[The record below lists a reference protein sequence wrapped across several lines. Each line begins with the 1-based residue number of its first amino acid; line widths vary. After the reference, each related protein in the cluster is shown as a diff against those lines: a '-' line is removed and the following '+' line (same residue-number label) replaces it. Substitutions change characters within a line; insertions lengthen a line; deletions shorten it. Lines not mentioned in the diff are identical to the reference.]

1 MKLSDKILALRKK
14 EGMSQEDL
22 AERLHVSRQAVSRW
36 EMGSAQPEASN
47 ILQLSRLFGVTADYL
62 LDDGQE
68 VPATVTAPEGGK
80 NRAGFVT
87 GSEVEKE
94 DAATAIAPEGG
105 RSHAGFVTGS
115 EVEKEDAATATAPEG
130 GKNHAG
136 FVARSEVEKEDAATA
151 TAPEGGRSHA
161 GFVTGSEVEK
171 EDAGTVIAPEG
182 GTSPGIPGENPGM
195 EGSCGVAAGEGGHG
209 SRHHAADVKTGGKAK
224 EKCRYRIIGW
234 CAALTGL
241 LGNFVIYVLSRMHKV
256 MVPRITYNGAGQP
269 TYYWSSEIMGY
280 SYKYFVSQH
289 RLQLLVTF
297 FWGMAVTGLLAAL
310 LLPYIKSKAES

>member
-68 VPATVTAPEGGK
+68 VPATAIAPEGGK

-94 DAATAIAPEGG
+94 DAATAIAP
-105 RSHAGFVTGS
+105 
-115 EVEKEDAATATAPEG
+115 K
-130 GKNHAG
+130 
-136 FVARSEVEKEDAATA
+136 
-151 TAPEGGRSHA
+151 
-161 GFVTGSEVEK
+161 
-171 EDAGTVIAPEG
+171 G

-195 EGSCGVAAGEGGHG
+195 EGSCGVAAGEGGQG

>member
-68 VPATVTAPEGGK
+68 VPVTA
-80 NRAGFVT
+80 
-87 GSEVEKE
+87 
-94 DAATAIAPEGG
+94 
-105 RSHAGFVTGS
+105 
-115 EVEKEDAATATAPEG
+115 
-130 GKNHAG
+130 
-136 FVARSEVEKEDAATA
+136 
-151 TAPEGGRSHA
+151 
-161 GFVTGSEVEK
+161 
-171 EDAGTVIAPEG
+171 IAPEG

-224 EKCRYRIIGW
+224 EKCRCRIIGW

>member
-68 VPATVTAPEGGK
+68 VPAT
-80 NRAGFVT
+80 
-87 GSEVEKE
+87 
-94 DAATAIAPEGG
+94 AIAPEGG
-105 RSHAGFVTGS
+105 KSHAGFVAS
-115 EVEKEDAATATAPEG
+115 
-130 GKNHAG
+130 
-136 FVARSEVEKEDAATA
+136 
-151 TAPEGGRSHA
+151 
-161 GFVTGSEVEK
+161 SEVEK
-171 EDAGTVIAPEG
+171 EDAGTVTAPKG
-182 GTSPGIPGENPGM
+182 GTSPGISGENPGM

-209 SRHHAADVKTGGKAK
+209 SRHHAADVKTGGRAK
-224 EKCRYRIIGW
+224 EKCRCRIIGW

>member
-68 VPATVTAPEGGK
+68 VPATA
-80 NRAGFVT
+80 
-87 GSEVEKE
+87 
-94 DAATAIAPEGG
+94 
-105 RSHAGFVTGS
+105 
-115 EVEKEDAATATAPEG
+115 
-130 GKNHAG
+130 
-136 FVARSEVEKEDAATA
+136 
-151 TAPEGGRSHA
+151 
-161 GFVTGSEVEK
+161 
-171 EDAGTVIAPEG
+171 IAPEG
-182 GTSPGIPGENPGM
+182 GTSPGISGENPGM

-224 EKCRYRIIGW
+224 EKCWYRIIGW

>member
-68 VPATVTAPEGGK
+68 VPATA
-80 NRAGFVT
+80 
-87 GSEVEKE
+87 
-94 DAATAIAPEGG
+94 
-105 RSHAGFVTGS
+105 
-115 EVEKEDAATATAPEG
+115 
-130 GKNHAG
+130 
-136 FVARSEVEKEDAATA
+136 
-151 TAPEGGRSHA
+151 
-161 GFVTGSEVEK
+161 
-171 EDAGTVIAPEG
+171 IAPEG

-195 EGSCGVAAGEGGHG
+195 EGFCGVAAGEGGHG

>member
-68 VPATVTAPEGGK
+68 VPATAIAPEGGK

-94 DAATAIAPEGG
+94 DAATAIAP
-105 RSHAGFVTGS
+105 
-115 EVEKEDAATATAPEG
+115 KG
-130 GKNHAG
+130 GKN
-136 FVARSEVEKEDAATA
+136 
-151 TAPEGGRSHA
+151 HA

-195 EGSCGVAAGEGGHG
+195 EGFCGVAAGEGGHG
-209 SRHHAADVKTGGKAK
+209 SRHHAADVKTGGRAK
-224 EKCRYRIIGW
+224 EKCRCRIIGW